1 MTKPD
6 HDFLPSQLLISLHQS
21 SRGRVSMDEGRVN
34 SPRHSTLAASFS
46 SSLDTQY
53 STLFSYRRLNP
64 PPPKRPAPPAPAPK
78 RSAQPPPPPSEKPP
92 LPLPKRLSDVL
103 PSPPAWLWLK
113 LLNLSSPW
121 LRACC
126 SRSAHDV
133 SPPAFCQLPVVRGC
147 CEVLPSV
154 LELAG
159 VVPVSYFCQPSP
171 VFLYTLPF
179 TSE

>member
-1 MTKPD
+1 
-6 HDFLPSQLLISLHQS
+6 
-21 SRGRVSMDEGRVN
+21 RVS
-34 SPRHSTLAASFS
+34 SPRAIVRDSSYSPGGRGGRDKGEFTPLRPSPFAASFS

-92 LPLPKRLSDVL
+92 LPLPRRLSDVL

-133 SPPAFCQLPVVRGC
+133 SPPAFCQLPVVRDC
-147 CEVLPSV
+147 CEVLPSA
-154 LELAG
+154 LELGDG

-179 TSE
+179 TSA

>member
-1 MTKPD
+1 M
-6 HDFLPSQLLISLHQS
+6 
-21 SRGRVSMDEGRVN
+21 RDEGRVN
-34 SPRHSTLAASFS
+34 SPRHPTLDPRPFFS

-64 PPPKRPAPPAPAPK
+64 PPPKRPAPSAPAPK
-78 RSAQPPPPPSEKPP
+78 RSAQPPPPPPEKRSPKPP
-92 LPLPKRLSDVL
+92 LSLPKRLSDVL
-103 PSPPAWLWLK
+103 PRPPAWVWLT

-133 SPPAFCQLPVVRGC
+133 SPPAFCQLPVVRDC

-159 VVPVSYFCQPSP
+159 VVLVSYFCQPSP

-179 TSE
+179 TSA

>member
-1 MTKPD
+1 MIS
-6 HDFLPSQLLISLHQS
+6 PSSIVNESASS
-21 SRGRVSMDEGRVN
+21 SRGRVSMNEGRVN
-34 SPRHSTLAASFS
+34 SPRHPTLDPRAFFS

-78 RSAQPPPPPSEKPP
+78 RSAQPPPPPPEKPP

-133 SPPAFCQLPVVRGC
+133 SPPAFCQLPVVRDC

-159 VVPVSYFCQPSP
+159 VVLVSYFCQLSP
-171 VFLYTLPF
+171 VFLYTLPL
-179 TSE
+179 TSA